1 MKVHIHPSRGW
12 IEGGADIKKIEA
24 IIQPSKLE
32 EMKEVFNSEEIHGV
46 TITQVMGCGN
56 QKGWK
61 EFYRGSEVFLNVL
74 PKIQLSM
81 VVPDERVDHIIKMI
95 IGTVHTDDVGDGKIF
110 ISNVERVIR
119 IRNGEEGENAL

>member
-1 MKVHIHPSRGW
+1 M
-12 IEGGADIKKIEA
+12 KKIEA

-32 EMKEVFNSEEIHGV
+32 EMKDAFSKEDIHGV

-61 EFYRGSEVFLNVL
+61 EFYRGSELFLNVL

-81 VVPDERVDHIIKMI
+81 VVPDEKVDRTLEII
-95 IGTVHTDDVGDGKIF
+95 IGTAHTDDVGDGKIF
-110 ISNVERVIR
+110 VSDVGRVIR
-119 IRNGEEGENAL
+119 IRNGEEGAAAL

>member
-1 MKVHIHPSRGW
+1 M
-12 IEGGADIKKIEA
+12 KKIEA

-32 EMKEVFNSEEIHGV
+32 ELKESLHLENINGI
-46 TITQVMGCGN
+46 TISQVMGCGN

-74 PKIQLSM
+74 PKVQFSM
-81 VVPDERVDHIIKMI
+81 VVPDERVDSIIELIIK
-95 IGTVHTDDVGDGKIF
+95 TVHTDDVGDGKIF
-110 ISNVERVIR
+110 ISDVERVIR

>member
-1 MKVHIHPSRGW
+1 M
-12 IEGGADIKKIEA
+12 KKIEA

-32 EMKEVFNSEEIHGV
+32 EIKEVLSNEEINGV

-61 EFYRGSEVFLNVL
+61 EFYRGSELFLNVL
-74 PKIQLSM
+74 PKIQLSL
-81 VVPDERVDHIIKMI
+81 VVPDVRVNHILEMI
-95 IGTVHTDDVGDGKIF
+95 ISAVHTDDVGDGKIF
-110 ISNVERVIR
+110 ISDIERVIR

>member
-1 MKVHIHPSRGW
+1 M
-12 IEGGADIKKIEA
+12 KKIEA

-32 EMKEVFNSEEIHGV
+32 EMKEAFNNEVIMGV

-61 EFYRGSEVFLNVL
+61 EFYRGSELFLNVL
-74 PKIQLSM
+74 PKIQLSV
-81 VVPDERVDHIIKMI
+81 VVPDDRVDRILEII
-95 IGTVHTDDVGDGKIF
+95 IGTAHTDDVGDGKIF

-119 IRNGEEGENAL
+119 IRNGEEGENAI

>member
-1 MKVHIHPSRGW
+1 M
-12 IEGGADIKKIEA
+12 KKIEA

-32 EMKEVFNSEEIHGV
+32 EMKDALISEDINGV
-46 TITQVMGCGN
+46 TISQVMGAGN

-74 PKIQLSM
+74 PKVQLSM
-81 VVPDERVDHIIKMI
+81 VVPDNKVDHIVELIIK
-95 IGTVHTDDVGDGKIF
+95 TVHTDDVGDGKIF
-110 ISNVERVIR
+110 ISDVERVIR

>member
-1 MKVHIHPSRGW
+1 M
-12 IEGGADIKKIEA
+12 KKIEA

-32 EMKEVFNSEEIHGV
+32 EMKEAFNNEEIMGV
-46 TITQVMGCGN
+46 TIAQVMGCGN

-61 EFYRGSEVFLNVL
+61 EFYRGSELFLNVL

-81 VVPDERVDHIIKMI
+81 VVPDDRVDRILEII
-95 IGTVHTDDVGDGKIF
+95 IGTAHTDDVGDGKIF
-110 ISNVERVIR
+110 ISDVGRAIR

>member
-1 MKVHIHPSRGW
+1 M
-12 IEGGADIKKIEA
+12 KKIEA

-32 EMKEVFNSEEIHGV
+32 EIKEALGNEEINGV

-61 EFYRGSEVFLNVL
+61 EFYRGSELFLNVL

-81 VVPDERVDHIIKMI
+81 VVPDERVDHILEI
-95 IGTVHTDDVGDGKIF
+95 IISTVHTDDVGDGKIF
-110 ISNVERVIR
+110 ISDVERVIR

>member
-1 MKVHIHPSRGW
+1 M
-12 IEGGADIKKIEA
+12 KKIEA

-32 EMKEVFNSEEIHGV
+32 EIKEVLNAMNVNGI

-61 EFYRGSEVFLNVL
+61 EFYRGTELYLNFLA
-74 PKIQLSM
+74 KIK
-81 VVPDERVDHIIKMI
+81 VTIVTADDTVDSIINEIIKI
-95 IGTVHTDDVGDGKIF
+95 TRTEEFGDGKIF

-119 IRNGEEGENAL
+119 IRSGEEGESAL

>member
-1 MKVHIHPSRGW
+1 MEKQEVLSM
-12 IEGGADIKKIEA
+12 KKIEA

-32 EMKEVFNSEEIHGV
+32 EMKEAFHNEEILGV

-56 QKGWK
+56 QKGWR
-61 EFYRGSEVFLNVL
+61 EFYRYPDMFLNVL

-81 VVPDERVDHIIKMI
+81 VVPDESVDHIVEMI

-110 ISNVERVIR
+110 ISDVERVIR
-119 IRNGEEGENAL
+119 IRNGEEGDNAL

>member
-1 MKVHIHPSRGW
+1 M
-12 IEGGADIKKIEA
+12 KKIEA

-32 EMKEVFNSEEIHGV
+32 EMKEAFNNGELNGI

-61 EFYRGSEVFLNVL
+61 EFCRGPEVFLNVL

-81 VVPDERVDHIIKMI
+81 VVPDDQVDHIIEMI

-110 ISNVERVIR
+110 ISDVERVIR
-119 IRNGEEGENAL
+119 IRNGEEGVNAL

>member
-1 MKVHIHPSRGW
+1 M
-12 IEGGADIKKIEA
+12 KKIEA

-32 EMKEVFNSEEIHGV
+32 EMKEALNKEEILGV

-61 EFYRGSEVFLNVL
+61 EFYRGSELFLNVL

-81 VVPDERVDHIIKMI
+81 VVPDEMVNRILEII
-95 IGTVHTDDVGDGKIF
+95 IGTAHTDDVGDGKIF
-110 ISNVERVIR
+110 ISSVDRVIR
-119 IRNGEEGENAL
+119 IRNGEEGLSAL